1 MLKVGGN
8 DKFNKIYIVS
18 KKCNKFSK
26 NCNIY
31 KFFKNL
37 QISLHN
43 KAQEHQNDKLLE
55 NYNKLQA
62 KSENCKLS
70 KNYKLCQKFTTLLK
84 ITEGPSLQRLQ
95 KIVHPLRNLQNFGKK
110 CMPSNKTSKFS
121 QNYKLPPLIESQ
133 LRKNESDKFHQ
144 KKKMQILQNPASAT
158 KKNVSA
164 ACLPT
169 EHLKSTQ
176 ELVQQVSVHSGS
188 NWNLPVLV
196 FLVRGKPEYPEKNL
210 SEQGENQQQTN
221 NNRANNKGS
230 ITLLQ
235 PLLN

>member
-8 DKFNKIYIVS
+8 DKFNKIYVVS

-43 KAQEHQNDKLLE
+43 KAQEHQNDKFLE
-55 NYNKLQA
+55 NYKKLQA

-70 KNYKLCQKFTTLLK
+70 KNYKLCQKFTTLIK
-84 ITEGPSLQRLQ
+84 ITEGPSLQKLQ
-95 KIVHPLRNLQNFGKK
+95 KTVHPVRNLQNFGKK

-133 LRKNESDKFHQ
+133 LRKNESDKFH
-144 KKKMQILQNPASAT
+144 KKKVQILQNPASAT

-164 ACLPT
+164 TCLPT

-176 ELVQQVSVHSGS
+176 ELVQQVSAHSGS
-188 NWNLPVLV
+188 NWNLAVLV